1 LLATSLTVLVMP
13 LLALPLADATGAA
26 RLALPL
32 VDFAALR
39 VARFVP
45 LAFAVL

>member
-1 LLATSLTVLVMP
+1 
-13 LLALPLADATGAA
+13 LADATGAA